1 MRPAALIPR
10 QRTWWS
16 RKRTLAGSSRCSWTL
31 VASFG
36 LPCRCT
42 HAWEKLF
49 PANQKPR
56 KESLKELNLPKDQT
70 LLESVAKHFL
80 DSKGE
85 KEDGSLKQDSFK
97 ARISNLWAKVWNS
110 ASL

>member
-1 MRPAALIPR
+1 MLGRSYSPPTR
-10 QRTWWS
+10 
-16 RKRTLAGSSRCSWTL
+16 
-31 VASFG
+31 
-36 LPCRCT
+36 
-42 HAWEKLF
+42 
-49 PANQKPR
+49 KPR
-56 KESLKELNLPKDQT
+56 KESFTELNLPKGHT

-80 DSKGE
+80 DSEGE

>member
-1 MRPAALIPR
+1 M
-10 QRTWWS
+10 W
-16 RKRTLAGSSRCSWTL
+16 TLAGSSRCSWTL

-56 KESLKELNLPKDQT
+56 KESLKELNLPKGQT

-80 DSKGE
+80 DSEGE

>member
-1 MRPAALIPR
+1 MAQKGIPGILAL
-10 QRTWWS
+10 
-16 RKRTLAGSSRCSWTL
+16 
-31 VASFG
+31 
-36 LPCRCT
+36 
-42 HAWEKLF
+42 KLKGF
-49 PANQKPR
+49 
-56 KESLKELNLPKDQT
+56 ELDLNLPKGQT

-97 ARISNLWAKVWNS
+97 GRISNLWAKVWNS